1 MQTDSTP
8 SSAPARL
15 WKWVDQNV
23 VGVVRQ
29 VRVDYLPP
37 LMVYAAAGISGLTAI
52 VGTFFI
58 KEYLGL
64 SAEFLAMLGF
74 WAGIPWVLKMP
85 LGHLVDLIWRWK
97 SWLVGIGAALIAASL
112 LIMLALIRSAATGMP
127 YMSVEAWYVLSAL
140 LAPIGYVVQDVVAD
154 AMTVEA
160 VPKVDAEG
168 RFHDER
174 ELKQMHTTMQMLG
187 RMAIVGG
194 GISVALVNIVLFR
207 GVGGMS
213 EAEQVATYADIY
225 SLALL
230 IPVMSVLGVALA
242 AVLRRARRSRLQRQ
256 GFSSEE
262 IGRLLDTQ
270 EERPR
275 ANWWLLGGSLVFVL
289 FTLGMGLSR
298 VPYDQEIIFAGSMA
312 IVVVL
317 MMKLIQGLTPAA
329 RRTLVGTAVVIF
341 VYRAL
346 PGPGAGYTW
355 WEIDD
360 LGFDQ
365 QFIAKLSLIAS
376 SLALCGMLIFRRFMV
391 EKSIAYVVG
400 FLTIVGTLL
409 TLPNVGMFYGLH
421 DWTAAHSNGIVDARF
436 IAVIDLA
443 LEAPF
448 GQVAMIPMLAWIAN
462 SAPSHLKATFFAVMA
477 SFANLAL
484 SLSQLGTKYA
494 NQIFTITREVR
505 DAVTD
510 AVTTPADYSELGI
523 LLITLTAFNLLL
535 PFLAILVVRSSRL
548 RSA

>member
-1 MQTDSTP
+1 MQPEPT
-8 SSAPARL
+8 SSVLAQT
-15 WKWVDQNV
+15 WGWVERNI

-29 VRVDYLPP
+29 VRVDYMPP

-97 SWLVGIGAALIAASL
+97 SWMVGVGAGLIAASL

-127 YMSVEAWYVLSAL
+127 YMSVEAWYVLSTL

-160 VPKVDAEG
+160 VPKVDPDG
-168 RFHDER
+168 RLHDER

-194 GISVALVNIVLFR
+194 GISVSLVNIVLFR
-207 GVGGMS
+207 GVSGMS

-242 AVLRRARRSRLQRQ
+242 AVLRRTRRRRLQRQ
-256 GFSSEE
+256 GFCAEE

-275 ANWWLLGGSLVFVL
+275 ANWWLLGGSLVFVV
-289 FTLGMGLSR
+289 FTLTMGLSR

-312 IVVVL
+312 IVIVL
-317 MMKLIQGLTPAA
+317 MLKLVQVLSPAA
-329 RRTLVGTAVVIF
+329 RRTLVGTAIVIF

-376 SLALCGMLIFRRFMV
+376 TLALCGMLVFRRFMA
-391 EKSIAYVVG
+391 ERSIAYVVG
-400 FLTIVGTLL
+400 FLTIVGTIL

-421 DWTAAHSNGIVDARF
+421 DWTAAHTSGVVDARF

-505 DAVTD
+505 DAVSD

-523 LLITLTAFNLLL
+523 LLICLTTLNLLL
-535 PFLAILVVRSSRL
+535 PFIAIVIVRNSQL

>member
-1 MQTDSTP
+1 MQTEPAPPSTGL
-8 SSAPARL
+8 RL
-15 WKWVDQNV
+15 WRWVERNIID
-23 VGVVRQ
+23 VVRQ

-97 SWLVGIGAALIAASL
+97 SWMVCVGAGLIAASL
-112 LIMLALIRSAATGMP
+112 LIMLALIRSGAAGMP
-127 YMSVEAWYVLSAL
+127 YMSIEAWYVLSAL

-160 VPKVDAEG
+160 VPKVDEHG
-168 RFHDER
+168 RLHDEP

-194 GISVALVNIVLFR
+194 GIAVALVNIVLFR
-207 GVGGMS
+207 GVSDMS

-230 IPVMSVLGVALA
+230 IPVMSVVGVALA
-242 AVLRRARRSRLQRQ
+242 AVLRQVRRGRLQRR
-256 GFSSEE
+256 GFSADEV
-262 IGRLLDTQ
+262 RRFLDTQ
-270 EERPR
+270 DETPR
-275 ANWWLLGGSLVFVL
+275 ANWWLLGGSLVFVV
-289 FTLGMGLSR
+289 FTLAMGLSR
-298 VPYDQEIIFAGSMA
+298 VPYDQEIIFTGSLA

-317 MMKLIQGLTPAA
+317 MSKLIQGMSPAA
-329 RRTLVGTAVVIF
+329 RRTLLGTAIVIF

-376 SLALCGMLIFRRFMV
+376 SLALCGMLVFRRFMV

-400 FLTIVGTLL
+400 FLTIVGTVL
-409 TLPNVGMFYGLH
+409 TLPNVGMYYGLH
-421 DWTAAHSNGIVDARF
+421 NWTAAHSNGIVDARF

-462 SAPSHLKATFFAVMA
+462 SAPSHLKATYFAVMA
-477 SFANLAL
+477 SFVNLAL

-505 DAVTD
+505 EPASDAVT
-510 AVTTPADYSELGI
+510 VPADYSELGV
-523 LLITLTAFNLLL
+523 LLITLTIFNLLM
-535 PFLAILVVRSSRL
+535 PFVAIWFIRNSRM

>member
-1 MQTDSTP
+1 MQTEPAP
-8 SSAPARL
+8 SSPAARL
-15 WKWVDQNV
+15 WEWVEQNV

-97 SWLVGIGAALIAASL
+97 SWLVGVGAGLIAASL

-127 YMSVEAWYVLSAL
+127 YMSVEAWYVLSTL
-140 LAPIGYVVQDVVAD
+140 LAPVGYVVQDVVAD

-194 GISVALVNIVLFR
+194 GISVSLVNIVLFR
-207 GVGGMS
+207 GVAGMS

-242 AVLRRARRSRLQRQ
+242 ALLMRARRRRLQRQ
-256 GFSSEE
+256 GFSAGD
-262 IGRLLDTQ
+262 IARLLDTQ

-289 FTLGMGLSR
+289 FTLTMGLSR

-317 MMKLIQGLTPAA
+317 MMKLIQGLSPAA
-329 RRTLVGTAVVIF
+329 RRTLLGTAVVIF

-376 SLALCGMLIFRRFMV
+376 SLALGGMLIFRRFMV

-494 NQIFTITREVR
+494 NQVFTITREVR

-523 LLITLTAFNLLL
+523 LLITLTAVNLLL
-535 PFLAILVVRSSRL
+535 PFLAILAIRSSRL

>member
-52 VGTFFI
+52 VGTFFT

-97 SWLVGIGAALIAASL
+97 SWLVGVGAALIAASL

-127 YMSVEAWYVLSAL
+127 YMSVEAWYVLSTL
-140 LAPIGYVVQDVVAD
+140 LAPVGYVVQDVVAD

-242 AVLRRARRSRLQRQ
+242 AVLRRVRRSRLQRQ
-256 GFSSEE
+256 GFSPEE

-275 ANWWLLGGSLVFVL
+275 ANWWLLGGSLVFVI

-317 MMKLIQGLTPAA
+317 MMKLVQGLTPAA

-376 SLALCGMLIFRRFMV
+376 SLALCGMLVFRRFMV

-409 TLPNVGMFYGLH
+409 TLPNVGMYYGLH
-421 DWTAAHSNGIVDARF
+421 NWTAAHSNGIVDARF

>member
-1 MQTDSTP
+1 MQPEPT
-8 SSAPARL
+8 SSVLAQT
-15 WKWVDQNV
+15 WGWVERNI

-97 SWLVGIGAALIAASL
+97 SWMVGIGAGLIAASL

-127 YMSVEAWYVLSAL
+127 YMSVEAWYVLSTL

-160 VPKVDAEG
+160 VPKVDANG
-168 RFHDER
+168 RLHDER

-194 GISVALVNIVLFR
+194 GISVSLVNIVLFR
-207 GVGGMS
+207 GVSDMS
-213 EAEQVATYADIY
+213 EAEQVATYGDIY

-242 AVLRRARRSRLQRQ
+242 AVLRRTRRSRLQRQ
-256 GFSSEE
+256 GFSAEE

-275 ANWWLLGGSLVFVL
+275 ANWWLLGGSLVFVV
-289 FTLGMGLSR
+289 FTLTMGLSR

-312 IVVVL
+312 IVIVL
-317 MMKLIQGLTPAA
+317 MLKLVQVLSPAA
-329 RRTLVGTAVVIF
+329 RRTLVGTAIVIF

-376 SLALCGMLIFRRFMV
+376 TLALCGMLVFRRFMA
-391 EKSIAYVVG
+391 ERSIAYVVG
-400 FLTIVGTLL
+400 FLTIVGTIL

-421 DWTAAHSNGIVDARF
+421 DWTAARTSGVVDARF

-505 DAVTD
+505 DAVSD

-523 LLITLTAFNLLL
+523 LLICLTVLNLLL
-535 PFLAILVVRSSRL
+535 PFLAIVIVRNSRL

>member
-1 MQTDSTP
+1 MQPEPT
-8 SSAPARL
+8 SSVLAQT
-15 WKWVDQNV
+15 WGWVERNI

-29 VRVDYLPP
+29 VRVDYMPP

-97 SWLVGIGAALIAASL
+97 SWMVGVGAGLIAASL

-127 YMSVEAWYVLSAL
+127 YMSVEAWYVLSTL

-160 VPKVDAEG
+160 VPKVDANG
-168 RFHDER
+168 RLHDER

-194 GISVALVNIVLFR
+194 GISVSLVNIVLFR
-207 GVGGMS
+207 GVSDMS
-213 EAEQVATYADIY
+213 EAEQVATYGDIY

-242 AVLRRARRSRLQRQ
+242 AVLRRTRRSRLQRQ
-256 GFSSEE
+256 GFSAEE

-275 ANWWLLGGSLVFVL
+275 ANWWLLGGSLVFVV
-289 FTLGMGLSR
+289 FTLTMGLSR

-312 IVVVL
+312 IVIVL
-317 MMKLIQGLTPAA
+317 MLKLVQVLTPAA
-329 RRTLVGTAVVIF
+329 RRTLVGTAIVIF

-376 SLALCGMLIFRRFMV
+376 TLALCGMLVFRRFMA
-391 EKSIAYVVG
+391 ERSIAYVVG
-400 FLTIVGTLL
+400 FLTIVGTIL

-421 DWTAAHSNGIVDARF
+421 DWTAARTSGVVDARF

-505 DAVTD
+505 DAVSD

-523 LLITLTAFNLLL
+523 LLICLTTLNLLL
-535 PFLAILVVRSSRL
+535 PFIAIVIVRNSRL